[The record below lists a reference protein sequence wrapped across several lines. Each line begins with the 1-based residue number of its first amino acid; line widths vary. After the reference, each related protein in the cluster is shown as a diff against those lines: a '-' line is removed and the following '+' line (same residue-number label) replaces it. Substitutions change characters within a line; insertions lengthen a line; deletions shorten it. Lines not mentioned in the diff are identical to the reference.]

1 MKKQLIIYMILIIIF
16 VAYNLF
22 FQVADERTNTVINI
36 LFSSFLFLYIG
47 YIAYVI
53 LRKLKKARGK

>member
-1 MKKQLIIYMILIIIF
+1 MILIIIF
-16 VAYNLF
+16 VVYNLF
-22 FQVADERTNTVINI
+22 FQVADERINTVINI